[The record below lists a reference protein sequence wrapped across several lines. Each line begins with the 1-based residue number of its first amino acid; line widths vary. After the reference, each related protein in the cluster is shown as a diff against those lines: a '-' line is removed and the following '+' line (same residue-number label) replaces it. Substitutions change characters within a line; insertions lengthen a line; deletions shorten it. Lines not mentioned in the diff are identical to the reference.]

1 MIIAITIFFI
11 FVYTSAILN
20 RTEPAHEL
28 GSLWSQ
34 TEP

>member
-1 MIIAITIFFI
+1 M
-11 FVYTSAILN
+11 LN
-20 RTEPAHEL
+20 QTEPAHEL

>member
-1 MIIAITIFFI
+1 
-11 FVYTSAILN
+11 LN
-20 RTEPAHEL
+20 QTEPAHKL

>member
-1 MIIAITIFFI
+1 M
-11 FVYTSAILN
+11 LN